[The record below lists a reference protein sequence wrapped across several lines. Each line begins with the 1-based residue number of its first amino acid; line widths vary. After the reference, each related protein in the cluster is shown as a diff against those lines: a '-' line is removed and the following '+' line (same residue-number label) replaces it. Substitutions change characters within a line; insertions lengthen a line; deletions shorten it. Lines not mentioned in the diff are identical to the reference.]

1 MDKIT
6 IKNISYATVS
16 IYVPDIKF
24 NRTLVPNRVISVD
37 KDTYEELTFDTGF
50 NALVRNHYIQVSGIE
65 EDEAVEKIES
75 VYDTQ
80 VIAEMLDSK
89 NITAF
94 ANFIPTAAPAEKE
107 AAVQLAVEKGITH
120 PGFVEL
126 IKKYC
131 DRDVISLINMKHE
144 SEE

>member
-16 IYVPDIKF
+16 IHVPDIKF
-24 NRTLVPNRVISVD
+24 TRTLAPNRAINVD
-37 KDTYEELTFDTGF
+37 KETYDELTFDSGF
-50 NALVRNHYIQVSGIE
+50 NTLVRNHYISVTGIE
-65 EDEAVEKIES
+65 DNEAVEIVEN
-75 VYDTQ
+75 VYDTAA
-80 VIAEMLDSK
+80 IAEMLDSK

-107 AAVQLAVEKGITH
+107 TAVQLAVEKGITH

-131 DRDVISLINMKHE
+131 DRDIISLINMKHE

>member
-16 IYVPDIKF
+16 IHVPDIKF
-24 NRTLVPNRVISVD
+24 TRTLAPNRAINVD
-37 KDTYEELTFDTGF
+37 KEIYDELTFDSGF
-50 NALVRNHYIQVSGIE
+50 NTLVRNHYISVTGIE
-65 EDEAVEKIES
+65 DNEAVEIVEN
-75 VYDTQ
+75 VYDTAA
-80 VIAEMLDSK
+80 IAEMLDSK

-107 AAVQLAVEKGITH
+107 AAVQLAVEKGVTH

-131 DRDVISLINMKHE
+131 DRDVIALINMKHQA
-144 SEE
+144 EE

>member
-65 EDEAVEKIES
+65 EDEAVEKIEN

-80 VIAEMLDSK
+80 AIAEMLDSK

-131 DRDVISLINMKHE
+131 DRDIISLINMKHE
-144 SEE
+144 SEA

>member
-1 MDKIT
+1 MEKIT

-16 IYVPDIKF
+16 LYVPDIKF
-24 NRTLVPNRVISVD
+24 NRTLAPNRVISVD

-65 EDEAVEKIES
+65 EDEAVEKIEN
-75 VYDTQ
+75 VYDNQ
-80 VIAEMLDSK
+80 AIAEMLESK

-107 AAVQLAVEKGITH
+107 TAVQLAVEMGITH

-131 DRDVISLINMKHE
+131 DRDVIALINMKHQA
-144 SEE
+144 EE